1 MGPALVATVANCSQM
16 QPSALALFASE
27 DRQATGY
34 ARSGPHCFLTVPR
47 TEHLVGNPSDVG
59 NKAVMS
65 HLSNFC
71 LSHWIIDNI
80 WLKYIPNYLIKTF
93 TLFRIGP
100 GSTLLLS
107 KYCLTLPRSLFLPGP
122 RRASHGQLGWSPY
135 FTENHSATTISQLS
149 VSPLRLFYV
158 QKSMSILVRRWM
170 KGRIFGHFSGREH
183 RRNHA
188 LESKYGR
195 VLVTNQKASN
205 RM

>member
-1 MGPALVATVANCSQM
+1 MGPALVANCSQM

-34 ARSGPHCFLTVPR
+34 ARSGPNCFLTVPR
-47 TEHLVGNPSDVG
+47 TSDVG
-59 NKAVMS
+59 NKEVVS

-71 LSHWIIDNI
+71 LSQWIIDNI

-93 TLFRIGP
+93 TLFKIGP
-100 GSTLLLS
+100 GSTFIIKILFDAPSSSLDLGVPLPLS
-107 KYCLTLPRSLFLPGP
+107 
-122 RRASHGQLGWSPY
+122 QLGWSPY
-135 FTENHSATTISQLS
+135 FTENHSAATISPLS
-149 VSPLRLFYV
+149 ISPLRLFYV

-170 KGRIFGHFSGREH
+170 KGRIFAHFSGREH